1 MSIGIAVL
9 VGLAS
14 AQVTPTTTAQLPEV
28 AVPCPTPAPCPE
40 PQPCPDHA
48 ADDALLD
55 SLLSLL
61 STETGAAAA
70 LQLGELGDPRA
81 VPPLVHTARTRS
93 HDVATAA
100 CKALAEY
107 SESLGQ
113 LLSMAG
119 DTTLPVPV
127 RILAVEAMGTMQSE
141 PAADGLLALM
151 EHGSLSRDV
160 REAVLRTVR
169 SSYSHRIDELQGEVA
184 RRGTGWLMAGGAGAL
199 GYSLASVGYFGQAD
213 LEVLGGITGAA
224 AGGSLGYMA
233 GRHWPI
239 EAGDAAYL
247 STTGLVGMS
256 SGVLVGCAAGGDTA
270 CWSGGL
276 LGEVA
281 GFGLGALTM
290 DRHPGTQ
297 VDSVEALVV
306 SGATGLAA
314 GTATHYA
321 VESSIGDNN
330 RRWDEVVT
338 GTQLATGLGLAGG
351 LAAGHVFAPRVDLSG
366 SDIGH
371 MTLSATWGGL
381 TGGLLAV
388 DDSGGASL
396 YTGVGVGTLLGYGLA
411 NPMELGG
418 DAVFTGYMGLG
429 YGSMVGLGGGLLF
442 EEVLKDLPSGG
453 EGLLKAAVWTTGTA
467 GMGVGS
473 YLAWKNPNGIKA
485 NDLIFTGLATGWAGW
500 QTTGWWSYADAPGAT
515 VGLNALVPATVGSV
529 AAIASPRIDIG
540 VSDTLSATSLGL
552 WGTYLGLVGSALAD
566 ADEDQTLL
574 GTLIASD
581 VGLGTGILLMSP
593 VVDASPVIVGMAD
606 AGGVAG
612 ATMGAVVVALAT
624 GEQDPILVASLVGA
638 GAGALGGGLLGAR
651 LEGRDR
657 KRQARM
663 LLPRPHLD
671 LPGDWALAPT
681 TVTDGEIVAYGAGL
695 QITGW

>member
-9 VGLAS
+9 IGLAS
-14 AQVTPTTTAQLPEV
+14 AQVTPSSVVPLQDVSA
-28 AVPCPTPAPCPE
+28 PCPTPAPCPA
-40 PQPCPDHA
+40 PAPCPDHA

-70 LQLGELGDPRA
+70 LRLGELGDPRA

-93 HDVATAA
+93 PDVAAAA
-100 CKALAEY
+100 CQALARY

-119 DTTLPVPV
+119 DTTLPVQV
-127 RILAVEAMGTMQSE
+127 RILAVEAMGTMQSD

-160 REAVLRTVR
+160 REAVLQTVR
-169 SSYSHRIDELQGEVA
+169 SSYPHRVDELQGEVA

-213 LEVLGGITGAA
+213 LEVLGGITGGA

-233 GRHWPI
+233 GRNWPI

-270 CWSGGL
+270 CWGGGL

-297 VDSVEALVV
+297 IDSVEALVV

-321 VESSIGDNN
+321 VESTIGDNN

-371 MTLSATWGGL
+371 MTLGATWGGF

-396 YTGVGVGTLLGYGLA
+396 YTGIGVGTLLGYGLA

-453 EGLLKAAVWTTGTA
+453 EGLLKATVWTTGTA

-500 QTTGWWSYADAPGAT
+500 QTTGWWSYADNPQAT
-515 VGLNALVPATVGSV
+515 AGLNALVPATVGSV

-552 WGTYLGLVGSALAD
+552 WGTYLGLVGSVLAD
-566 ADEDQTLL
+566 ADGDQTLL
-574 GTLIASD
+574 ATLIASD

-624 GEQDPILVASLVGA
+624 GEQKPILVASLVGA

-657 KRQARM
+657 KRRAVM
-663 LLPRPHLD
+663 LIPRPNLD